1 MNKFKI
7 LLKPKITDNKISN
20 HLQQDIVK
28 IAGKTIFINPFLYW
42 RRFDENTNRWLRE
55 PGQMSEEQ
63 IQPNRNRFY
72 PEIEWADLSQ
82 DQRLIKDAAVEMFL
96 KTLEL
101 ISTFHPQLNSGQLLE
116 IERKMSI
123 TKKLPFEKWVKK
135 SFAKKAREEEN
146 EKRKFQRDRFIR
158 SWKEWLSLENTHQA
172 LLPIIVVI
180 FISAFVGWSSG
191 ISKNS
196 CNPFFEQTL
205 DQSL

>member
-1 MNKFKI
+1 MV
-7 LLKPKITDNKISN
+7 KPKSPDNKISK
-20 HLQQDIVK
+20 HLQQDVVK

-72 PEIEWADLSQ
+72 PEIDWADLNQ
-82 DQRLIKDAAVEMFL
+82 DQKRIKDASVEMFL

-116 IERKMSI
+116 VERKMAI

-135 SFAKKAREEEN
+135 SFAKKARLEEN
-146 EKRKFQRDRFIR
+146 EKRKFRRDRFIR
-158 SWKEWLSLENTHQA
+158 SWREWFSLENTQQS
-172 LLPIIVVI
+172 LLPIIVIV
-180 FISAFVGWSSG
+180 FISAFIGWSAG
-191 ISKNS
+191 VSKNS
-196 CNPFFEQTL
+196 CNPYFEQNL
-205 DQSL
+205 DQSI

>member
-1 MNKFKI
+1 MNLIKQKRS
-7 LLKPKITDNKISN
+7 DNKISN

-28 IAGKTIFINPFLYW
+28 IAGKIIFINPFLYW

-63 IQPNRNRFY
+63 IHANRNRFY
-72 PEIEWADLSQ
+72 PEIDWADLNQ
-82 DQRLIKDAAVEMFL
+82 DQKLIKDASVEMFL

-116 IERKMSI
+116 VERKMAI

-135 SFAKKAREEEN
+135 SFAKKAKLLEN
-146 EKRKFQRDRFIR
+146 EKRKFQRERFLN
-158 SWKEWLSLENTHQA
+158 SWREWFSHENTKQA
-172 LLPIIVVI
+172 IFPLIVTI
-180 FISAFVGWSSG
+180 FISSFIGWSLG

-196 CNPFFEQTL
+196 CNPYFEQNL
-205 DQSL
+205 DQLN

>member
-1 MNKFKI
+1 MV
-7 LLKPKITDNKISN
+7 KPKRADNKISS
-20 HLQQDIVK
+20 HLQQDVVK

-72 PEIEWADLSQ
+72 PEIDWADLNQ
-82 DQRLIKDAAVEMFL
+82 DQKLIKDASVEMFL

-101 ISTFHPQLNSGQLLE
+101 ISTFHPQLNAGQLLE
-116 IERKMSI
+116 VERKMAI

-135 SFAKKAREEEN
+135 SFVKKARVEEN
-146 EKRKFQRDRFIR
+146 EKRKFKRDRFIR
-158 SWKEWLSLENTHQA
+158 SWREWLSLENTHKA
-172 LLPIIVVI
+172 LLPVIVFI
-180 FISAFVGWSSG
+180 FISAFVGWSLG

-196 CNPFFEQTL
+196 CNPYFEQNL
-205 DQSL
+205 DRSI

>member
-1 MNKFKI
+1 M
-7 LLKPKITDNKISN
+7 LKPKITDNKISN
-20 HLQQDIVK
+20 HLQQDVVK

-82 DQRLIKDAAVEMFL
+82 DQKLIKDAAVEMFL

-135 SFAKKAREEEN
+135 SFSKKAREEEN

-196 CNPFFEQTL
+196 CNPYFEQTL

>member
-1 MNKFKI
+1 MV
-7 LLKPKITDNKISN
+7 KPKSPDNKISN
-20 HLQQDIVK
+20 HLQQDVVK

-72 PEIEWADLSQ
+72 PEIDWSDLSQ
-82 DQRLIKDAAVEMFL
+82 DQKLIKDASVEMFL

-101 ISTFHPQLNSGQLLE
+101 INTFHPHLNSGQLLE
-116 IERKMSI
+116 IERKMAI
-123 TKKLPFEKWVKK
+123 TKKLPFEKWVKN
-135 SFAKKAREEEN
+135 SFAKKERAEKN
-146 EKRKFQRDRFIR
+146 EKRKFQRDRFLR
-158 SWKEWLSLENTHQA
+158 SWKEWLSLDNTQHA

-191 ISKNS
+191 VSKNS
-196 CNPFFEQTL
+196 CNPYFERNL

>member
-1 MNKFKI
+1 M
-7 LLKPKITDNKISN
+7 LKPKITDNKISN

-63 IQPNRNRFY
+63 IHPNRNRFY

-82 DQRLIKDAAVEMFL
+82 DQKLIKDAAVEMFL

-196 CNPFFEQTL
+196 CNPYFEQTL

>member
-82 DQRLIKDAAVEMFL
+82 DQKLIKDAAVEMFL

-196 CNPFFEQTL
+196 CNPYFEQTL

>member
-1 MNKFKI
+1 MVKRKNSEN
-7 LLKPKITDNKISN
+7 TISS
-20 HLQQDIVK
+20 HLQQDVVK

-72 PEIEWADLSQ
+72 PEIDWADLSH
-82 DQRLIKDAAVEMFL
+82 DQKLIKDASVEMFL

-116 IERKMSI
+116 VERKMAI
-123 TKKLPFEKWVKK
+123 TKKLSFEKWVKK
-135 SFAKKAREEEN
+135 SFNKKARAEEI

-158 SWKEWLSLENTHQA
+158 SWKEWLSLENTQQA
-172 LLPIIVVI
+172 LLPIIVIVV
-180 FISAFVGWSSG
+180 ISAFIGWSLG

-196 CNPFFEQTL
+196 CNPYFEQNL

>member
-1 MNKFKI
+1 MVKQKNSH
-7 LLKPKITDNKISN
+7 NKISK
-20 HLQQDIVK
+20 HLQQDVVK

-72 PEIEWADLSQ
+72 PEIDWSDLSQ
-82 DQRLIKDAAVEMFL
+82 DQKRVKDASVEMFL

-116 IERKMSI
+116 VERKMAI
-123 TKKLPFEKWVKK
+123 TKELSFEKWVTK
-135 SFAKKAREEEN
+135 SFAKKARAEEN

-158 SWKEWLSLENTHQA
+158 SWKEWLSLENTQQA
-172 LLPIIVVI
+172 LLPIIVVV
-180 FISAFVGWSSG
+180 FVSAFIGWSSG
-191 ISKNS
+191 VSKNS
-196 CNPFFEQTL
+196 CNPYFEQNL
-205 DQSL
+205 DQSM